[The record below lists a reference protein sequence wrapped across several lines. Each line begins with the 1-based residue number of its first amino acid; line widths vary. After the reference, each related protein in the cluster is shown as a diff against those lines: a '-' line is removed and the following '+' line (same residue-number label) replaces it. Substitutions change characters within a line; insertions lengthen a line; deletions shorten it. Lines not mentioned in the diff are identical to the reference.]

1 MILGNEKGKSV
12 NIEMLQDEIR
22 LSGSR
27 RTITDGLQQDY
38 EFRKWRY
45 YTAEE
50 NREKDEMYEGY
61 DWE

>member
-1 MILGNEKGKSV
+1 MILGNEKAKSV
-12 NIEMLQDEIR
+12 NIEKLQDEIR
-22 LSGSR
+22 LSGRR
-27 RTITDGLQQDY
+27 RTITNGLQQDY
-38 EFRKWRY
+38 EFRKQTY

>member
-27 RTITDGLQQDY
+27 RTITNGLQQDY
-38 EFRKWRY
+38 EFRKWTY
-45 YTAEE
+45 YTAGDD
-50 NREKDEMYEGY
+50 REKDEMYEGY

>member
-1 MILGNEKGKSV
+1 MILGNEKAKSV
-12 NIEMLQDEIR
+12 NIEMLLEEIR

-27 RTITDGLQQDY
+27 RTITDGLQQDN
-38 EFRKWRY
+38 EFRKSRC

-61 DWE
+61 DG

>member
-12 NIEMLQDEIR
+12 NIEMLLEEIR

-45 YTAEE
+45 YTAGD
-50 NREKDEMYEGY
+50 NREMKEKSEDY
-61 DWE
+61 DG